1 MSYYTIEIDDKVINE
16 QIQGILNE
24 CLNRELHLR
33 YSGAGLEISAAVKE
47 LIYSRKDEIVEMV
60 VDRAAKELVK
70 KGLPKLIEKFGGNG
84 Q

>member
-16 QIQGILNE
+16 QIQGILNN
-24 CLNRELHLR
+24 CLNNELRLR
-33 YSGAGLEISAAVKE
+33 YSGAGHEISAAVKE

-70 KGLPKLIEKFGGNG
+70 KGLPKLIEKLGGNG

>member
-24 CLNRELHLR
+24 CLNNELHLR
-33 YSGAGLEISAAVKE
+33 YSGAGYEISTAVKE

>member
-16 QIQGILNE
+16 QIQGVLNE

>member
-33 YSGAGLEISAAVKE
+33 YSSAGLEISAAVKE

-60 VDRAAKELVK
+60 VDRAVKELVK
-70 KGLPKLIEKFGGNG
+70 KGLPKLIEKFGGNR

>member
-1 MSYYTIEIDDKVINE
+1 MSYYTIEINDKVINE

>member
-70 KGLPKLIEKFGGNG
+70 KGLPKLIERFGGNG

>member
-1 MSYYTIEIDDKVINE
+1 MSYYTLEINDKVIE
-16 QIQGILNE
+16 KQIQGILNE
-24 CLNRELHLR
+24 RLNRELHLR

>member
-1 MSYYTIEIDDKVINE
+1 MSYYKIEIDDKVINE

-33 YSGAGLEISAAVKE
+33 YSGAGLEISTAVKE